1 MRLPVFSNKKN
12 VIVSDQIAQDSK
24 EELFSVLSEETVTFI
39 MEVRSCKTN

>member
-24 EELFSVLSEETVTFI
+24 EELFSLLSEETVTFI